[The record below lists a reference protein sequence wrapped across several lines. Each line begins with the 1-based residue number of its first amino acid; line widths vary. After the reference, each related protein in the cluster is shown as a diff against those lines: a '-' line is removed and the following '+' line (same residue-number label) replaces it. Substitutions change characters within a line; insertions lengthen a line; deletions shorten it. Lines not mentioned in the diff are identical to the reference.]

1 MRTTK
6 RKIGPLARTSTGSA
20 AVSAGEDL
28 MEELGGRGKIPA
40 HRIDAP
46 VSAIP
51 ISRAADLAQVPHVV
65 MRGVLRTGTL
75 LAMRDRSGRLFV
87 SRAAV
92 RILADSAVQCAGGR
106 VPA

>member
-1 MRTTK
+1 MT
-6 RKIGPLARTSTGSA
+6 RKENGPLARMNTCTA

-51 ISRAADLAQVPHVV
+51 ISRAADLAQVPHRI

-87 SRAAV
+87 SKLAV
-92 RILADSAVQCAGGR
+92 GILADSAVQCAEGR